1 MGPTFIYLAVSSLF
15 ECVNLVLIQISGS
28 YRWVLTVLFFLSPP
42 RLIFQPQIE
51 YMVRIQQQQQL
62 DDDFHLLLGNGRGL
76 ARRVSTF

>member
-28 YRWVLTVLFFLSPP
+28 YRWVLPVLFFLSPP

-51 YMVRIQQQQQL
+51 YMFRIQQQQQL
-62 DDDFHLLLGNGRGL
+62 DDNL
-76 ARRVSTF
+76 TFICFWEMGEH